1 MIIGIIGKANV
12 GKSTFF
18 KSLTSAEVLIAN
30 YPFATIEP
38 NKGFAFVRVECADKE
53 FNVKCNPRY
62 GYCINGKRFVP
73 VEVMDVAGLVPGA
86 HEGKGLGNK
95 FLDDLRQADAFIH
108 VVDMSGSSNEKG
120 EPIEPGSYDPA
131 FDIKFLEFE
140 IDMWF
145 LSIIK
150 KGWDKSARQVQQ
162 EKSSIVPILGRQL
175 SGLNIKEE
183 DVNEAVKKLNLNPSR
198 PIDWS
203 EEDLHT
209 LASFLRR
216 QTKPMIIAANKMDI
230 PIAEKNLERIGKE
243 FKDHTIIPCSAE
255 AELTLKEASKKGLI
269 EYVPGNEKFEIKGNL
284 TDQQKKALEFLQKKV
299 LDKFGSTG
307 VQKIIE
313 HAVFNLLKFIA
324 VFPGGVNNLVDQ
336 HGNTLPDCFLVP
348 PDTTALDFAF
358 RLHTD
363 LGNKFIRAIDV
374 KTKKTI
380 GKDHVLKHR
389 DVVEIVSGK

>member
-18 KSLTSAEVLIAN
+18 KALTLAEVLIAN

-38 NKGFAFVRVECADKE
+38 NKGFAFVKVDCVDKE

-62 GYCINGKRFVP
+62 GYCENGIRFVP
-73 VEVMDVAGLVPGA
+73 VEIMDVAGLVPGA

-120 EPIEPGSYDPA
+120 EPIQPGTYDPA
-131 FDIKFLEFE
+131 YDLKFLEFE

-145 LSIIK
+145 VNIIK
-150 KGWDKSARQVQQ
+150 KGWEKSARQVQQ
-162 EKSSIVPILGRQL
+162 EKSDIIPVLSKQL

-183 DVNEAVKKLNLNPSR
+183 QVKEALRKLNLDPKK
-198 PIDWS
+198 PIEWS
-203 EEDLHT
+203 EEDLHKLAT
-209 LASFLRR
+209 LLRKL
-216 QTKPMIIAANKMDI
+216 TKPMIIAANKMDI
-230 PIAEKNLERIGKE
+230 PVAEKNLERIKKE
-243 FKDHTIIPCSAE
+243 FSDYTIVPCSAE
-255 AELTLKEASKKGLI
+255 AELSLKEASKKAI
-269 EYVPGNEKFEIKGNL
+269 IHYTPGDNNFKIIGKP
-284 TDQQKKALEFLQKKV
+284 TDQQKKALEFLQKNV

-307 VQKIIE
+307 VQNILNKI
-313 HAVFNLLKFIA
+313 VFDMLKYLA

-336 HGNTLPDCFLVP
+336 HGNTLPDCFLIP
-348 PDTTALDFAF
+348 PNSTALDFAF

-363 LGNKFIRAIDV
+363 LGKGFIRAIDV

-380 GKDHVLKHR
+380 GKEHILKHR
-389 DVVEIVSGK
+389 DVVEIISNK